1 MSSTKVIGGKKLAWA
16 LTLIYFSSY
25 VTRINLAAVISEVVT
40 ATGFARTELAVAL
53 TCLSA
58 TYGIGQIVNGRLGDY
73 VKPQNLILTGLIIAT
88 VINFAFPLLAA
99 SPMLMAA
106 LWGVNGFAQ
115 AMMWPPIV
123 KILVANM
130 DDDMYSYAVVRV
142 SWGSSIGTIVV
153 YLLSPMII
161 GFAGWQGVFYFSA
174 LIGAV
179 VTSLWFFMRQRI
191 TVPQMNAASNT
202 PAKARIPRQALL
214 PMAFIAL
221 GIIFQGMLRDGVTSW
236 MPSYLSE
243 IFNLGNQTS
252 IFCTVSLA
260 IFGMFS
266 YTVATKL
273 YKRWFSNEVNCGGV
287 IFGFSI
293 LTALLLFIFFDGG
306 AVLSILL
313 MATLTA
319 CMHGINLMLIT
330 HVPKRFKKYGNISTI
345 SGAVNACTYIGS
357 AIFTYVVALLSEQ
370 IGWRY
375 TVGVWAIIA
384 LLGTV
389 CCFIAA
395 RPWKKSYQE

>member
-53 TCLSA
+53 TCLSS

-293 LTALLLFIFFDGG
+293 LTALLLFIFFDCG

-395 RPWKKSYQE
+395 RPWKKFYQE